1 SLVEECVERVA
12 VREGTPPDL
21 SRIDFND
28 QAVYDRI
35 CQGDTVGLFQ
45 IESRAQI
52 QMIRRSRPRSLEDL
66 AVEVA
71 IVRPGPIVG
80 GAVNPY
86 VRRREEQRRAV
97 AEGRPYQ
104 APVDHPLLKDVLSE
118 TLGVILYQDQV
129 LQVCQALAGFT
140 SGQAEALRRA
150 MSRRRSHDLI
160 AGFWEEFRSG
170 ALSRGVPEATAEK
183 VFSQVTAFSE

>member
-1 SLVEECVERVA
+1 GAARSGGGR
-12 VREGTPPDL
+12 PPDL
-21 SRIDFND
+21 SRINFDD
-28 QAVYDRI
+28 AAVYDRI
-35 CQGDTVGLFQ
+35 CRGDTVGLFQ

-52 QMIRRSRPRSLEDL
+52 QMLRRTRPRTLEDL

-86 VRRREEQRRAV
+86 VRRREEQRRA
-97 AEGRPYQ
+97 AAAGRRYEP
-104 APVDHPLLKDVLSE
+104 PVDHPLLKDALSE

-140 SGQAEALRRA
+140 PGPGEALRR
-150 MSRRRSHDLI
+150 
-160 AGFWEEFRSG
+160 
-170 ALSRGVPEATAEK
+170 P
-183 VFSQVTAFSE
+183 